1 MEVKRKELLTRVSL
15 LILSGT
21 LFFLIALPVFKVIN
35 SSYSVIIKD
44 KNMNYFRAG
53 NLFIL
58 GNTIICKRN
67 SESVQ
72 DRSMIPEEDRSGY
85 SYKILSMQE
94 IISIEILQD
103 EAATVIESSA
113 VSPQYLGRFK
123 IKLQGH
129 EGILV
134 IGVSKER
141 VYGTVR
147 FPQWGKGAVEYLKGV
162 RISSGGVRFLRSAST
177 PEEIKRLGANYLFKQ
192 NFSGTYSSSG
202 KVIKG
207 FMINDRG
214 EKHEWE
220 ALKK

>member
-1 MEVKRKELLTRVSL
+1 MDEKKRKLFTLILLLTLSAAVII
-15 LILSGT
+15 LIT
-21 LFFLIALPVFKVIN
+21 LPLVKVIN

-53 NLFIL
+53 NLFIC
-58 GNTIICKRN
+58 GNTIICRRD

-72 DRSMIPEEDRSGY
+72 DRAMIPEEDRSRY

-103 EAATVIESSA
+103 EDAAQIELSA
-113 VSPQYLGRFK
+113 VNPRYLGRYK
-123 IKLQGH
+123 ILLQGH

-134 IGVSKER
+134 LGVSKDR
-141 VYGTVR
+141 IYGTVR

-162 RISSGGVRFLRSAST
+162 RISSGEVRFLRSAST

-192 NFSGTYSSSG
+192 KFSGTYSSTG

-207 FMINDRG
+207 FMINDRR
-214 EKHEWE
+214 EKYEWE
-220 ALKK
+220 AMRK

>member
-1 MEVKRKELLTRVSL
+1 MDDKKKKLYTLILLLT
-15 LILSGT
+15 LSAAVI
-21 LFFLIALPVFKVIN
+21 FLITLPVVKVLN

-53 NLFIL
+53 NLFIC
-58 GNTIICKRN
+58 GNTIICKRD

-72 DRSMIPEEDRSGY
+72 DRAMIPQEDRSRY

-103 EAATVIESSA
+103 EDAAVIELSA
-113 VSPQYLGRFK
+113 VNPQYLGRYK
-123 IKLQGH
+123 IQLQGH

-134 IGVSKER
+134 IGVSKDR
-141 VYGTVR
+141 IYGTVR

-162 RISSGGVRFLRSAST
+162 RISSGEIRFLRSAST
-177 PEEIKRLGANYLFKQ
+177 PEEIRRLGANYLFKHK
-192 NFSGTYSSSG
+192 FSGTYSSSG

-207 FMINDRG
+207 IMINDRR
-214 EKHEWE
+214 EKYEWE
-220 ALKK
+220 AMRK